1 MSQEEIDL
9 IKNNEE
15 LIKMYLSEDI
25 RVILAIKLADYMG
38 KWEGIKY
45 LSQIVKKEAS
55 KLETINK
62 TILICKIIEKIED
75 GEICEMYLENILKN
89 SEILL
94 SREEKMRILNTT
106 RKMKYMKEQIPA
118 KGELFSLSRYEWL
131 LLDWIRK
138 GTINTFELDDNTAEE
153 QPNKRELVL
162 HTQNKRFYEICLS
175 LKDVFSPSDKQIIVM
190 VYGELKNVS
199 TQEYITMLYRCIISE
214 ELQTDA
220 VSQRILLRELK
231 DAYKKLNNEQGAELD
246 KKSNK
251 EQNNEQ
257 GAELDKKSSKKPNKN
272 QSNGQSNEAS
282 KEQSKE
288 GETNSTL
295 EDKENEISVYDII
308 VYHVLTQDIVKDIS
322 SRDYIFKLID
332 NFKIKDLII
341 HTKGIISDI
350 AKVAYILET
359 EDREYIKK
367 CIEDKELKMEATCK
381 AAMIKSACTEE
392 EIKDYVRREGI
403 LEETEK
409 HILIWSLKDGKFA
422 KECIENLEDISLL
435 CKANLIAE
443 MIDDEEYKKKILES
457 DMFDEDIEAKGK
469 LIEAIGNEE
478 QKKEWNARF
487 VQIEDI
493 SKISLEDLKKLPQN
507 SIIKTDEVV
516 RNLYYKEEY
525 IRVKQAMDEILD
537 GIARPTKGN
546 KKEELAATLEL
557 IKRLAMH
564 ISYDKFAISE
574 EGKKDN
580 KLQIMCRN
588 LYGGLVNGQAVCLGY
603 ANILRS
609 ALKCL
614 GIESAVILGNGIK
627 NLGGHAWNQV
637 KIGEQ
642 WYNID
647 LTEERNEIVR
657 QGQALPSILKSDNE
671 FEYHTKIFKENV
683 EVKECPYSIDE
694 RPETNQ
700 DNGNIEI

>member
-246 KKSNK
+246 KKSSK

-332 NFKIKDLII
+332 NFKIKDLLI

-516 RNLYYKEEY
+516 HNLYYKEEY

-671 FEYHTKIFKENV
+671 FEYHTKMFKENV

-694 RPETNQ
+694 RPEINQ

>member
-609 ALKCL
+609 TLKCL

>member
-62 TILICKIIEKIED
+62 TTLICKIIEKIED

-89 SEILL
+89 TEIPL
-94 SREEKMRILNTT
+94 SREEKMRILNNT
-106 RKMKYMKEQIPA
+106 REMKYMKEQIPA
-118 KGELFSLSRYEWL
+118 KGELFFLSRYEWI

-138 GTINTFELDDNTAEE
+138 GTINTFELDDNTAEG
-153 QPNKRELVL
+153 QPNKMELVL
-162 HTQNKRFYEICLS
+162 HTQNKHFYEICLS
-175 LKDVFSPSDKQIIVM
+175 LKDVISPSDKQIIVM
-190 VYGELKNVS
+190 VYKELKNVS

-214 ELQTDA
+214 DLQTDA

-246 KKSNK
+246 KKSSK

-332 NFKIKDLII
+332 NFKIKDLFI

-381 AAMIKSACTEE
+381 VAMIKSACTEE

-671 FEYHTKIFKENV
+671 FEYHTKMFKENV

-694 RPETNQ
+694 RPEINQ